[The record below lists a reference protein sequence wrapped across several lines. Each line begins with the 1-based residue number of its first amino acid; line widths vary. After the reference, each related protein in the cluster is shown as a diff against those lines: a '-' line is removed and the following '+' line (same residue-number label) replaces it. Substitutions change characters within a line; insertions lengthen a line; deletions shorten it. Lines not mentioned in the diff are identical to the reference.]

1 MTNNY
6 VDVKET
12 IWRRFHFK
20 DESDMQEVVKEL
32 KQGCFD
38 SVDIDSLGFL
48 EEETLY
54 DTATTLEPEDN
65 SGEPTIVV
73 YKKEQMI
80 WDNVNSL

>member
-1 MTNNY
+1 MANNY

-12 IWRRFHFK
+12 IWRRFHFS
-20 DESDMQEVVKEL
+20 DTADMQEIVKEL
-32 KQGCFD
+32 KQGSFD

-48 EEETLY
+48 EGETLY
-54 DTATTLEPEDN
+54 DTATTLEPEEN
-65 SGEPTIVV
+65 SGESTIEV